1 MGLLI
6 VFILLSCCAAG
17 VAIFCVNDGSQ
28 QQEKKLSTMLLISE
42 RVQLYTNLA
51 NRMTT
56 YILINFKLML
66 DSQYLTT
73 RPPLTLVDIL
83 GAPTEWLSL
92 VKEVES
98 KSSEINSIDLI

>member
-1 MGLLI
+1 
-6 VFILLSCCAAG
+6 
-17 VAIFCVNDGSQ
+17 
-28 QQEKKLSTMLLISE
+28 MLLISE

-51 NRMTT
+51 NSMTS

-66 DSQYLTT
+66 NSQYLTT
-73 RPPLTLVDIL
+73 RPTLTLADIL
-83 GAPTEWLSL
+83 GAPAEWLSL